1 MSQTWFALGTFDAG
15 AGEFPGQVVGDT
27 VYDVRG
33 YLPYASVR
41 EVLAGWAS
49 AYPALAAA
57 AADLAAAGASSAGD
71 RAAGLPVRALAARPP
86 VSPPGQLFAAGAN
99 YREHIIQ
106 MAVAHGLGPS
116 GASPEALA
124 AQAAADI
131 DERKAHGE
139 PYVWT
144 GVSSS
149 ISGAYDDVVL
159 PSGWTD
165 HDWELELGV
174 VIGRRAR
181 HVSAGQAL
189 EYVAGYTICNDI
201 TTRSL
206 VPRADIPMM
215 GTDWLRAK
223 NFPTFFP
230 TGPWLV
236 PAVFVPDPL
245 ALGIRLR
252 LNGEK
257 MQDSSTGDMVFGPA
271 ELIAYLSRFVELQP
285 GDMIITGSPPGN
297 GSHHGRY
304 LRPGDVM
311 ECEIDGLGRQRT
323 RCVAEDASAAVPG
336 PGGGG
341 RAP

>member
-1 MSQTWFALGTFDAG
+1 MSQTRFALGTFNAG
-15 AGEFPGQVVGDT
+15 TGEFPGLVVSDA
-27 VYDVRG
+27 VYDIRG
-33 YLPYASVR
+33 YLPLPYSSVR
-41 EVLAGWAS
+41 EILADWDTT
-49 AYPALAAA
+49 YPALAVM
-57 AADLAAAGASSAGD
+57 ADAPAGSAMPASS
-71 RAAGLPVRALAARPP
+71 LTVRPP

-106 MAVAHGLGPS
+106 MAVAHGLGPD
-116 GASPEALA
+116 GASPAELA

-131 DERKAHGE
+131 DERKARGE

-174 VIGRRAR
+174 VIGK
-181 HVSAGQAL
+181 SAHRISADSAL
-189 EYVAGYTICNDI
+189 DYVAGYTICNDI

-206 VPRADIPMM
+206 VPRRDMPMM

-236 PAVFVPDPL
+236 PAAFVPDPL
-245 ALGIRLR
+245 ALGLRLR

-257 MQDSSTGDMVFGPA
+257 MQDSNTGDMVFGPA

-285 GDMIITGSPPGN
+285 GDMILTGSPPGN
-297 GSHHGRY
+297 GSHYGRY

-311 ECEIDGLGRQRT
+311 ECEIDGLGLQRT
-323 RCVAEDASAAVPG
+323 RCVAEPGSPPAPWAGDA
-336 PGGGG
+336 
-341 RAP
+341 

>member
-1 MSQTWFALGTFDAG
+1 MSQPWFALGTFDAG
-15 AGEFPGQVVGDT
+15 AGEFPGQVIGDR
-27 VYDVRG
+27 VHDIRN

-41 EVLAGWAS
+41 EILANWEHT
-49 AYPALAAA
+49 YPRLEDAAA
-57 AADLAAAGASSAGD
+57 TLATRGTLGTPAGDLA
-71 RAAGLPVRALAARPP
+71 VRLP

-116 GASPEALA
+116 GASPEELA
-124 AQAAADI
+124 ARAAADI
-131 DERKAHGE
+131 DERKARGE

-149 ISGAYDDVVL
+149 VSGAYDDVVL

-174 VIGRRAR
+174 VIGRKAR
-181 HVSAGQAL
+181 NVSAETAL
-189 EYVAGYTICNDI
+189 DYVAGYTICNDI

-206 VPRADIPMM
+206 VPRPDIPMM

-236 PAVFVPDPL
+236 PAAFVPDPL
-245 ALGIRLR
+245 TLGIRLR
-252 LNGEK
+252 LNGET
-257 MQDSSTGDMVFGPA
+257 MQDSNTGDMVFGPA

-311 ECEIDGLGRQRT
+311 ECEIDGLGLQRT
-323 RCVAEDASAAVPG
+323 RCVAEPETGAAVG
-336 PGGGG
+336 A
-341 RAP
+341 RQDQ